1 MFNRISSRLRVTYI
15 LLALLPLVIAGA
27 IILGVSYSILTEQA
41 QILQDELAQRVAVE
55 VEAYI
60 SNLEEQI
67 KITIATT
74 DFEQRSVQE
83 QHEIFDELRTQQPA
97 IQDLYLL
104 DTHGNE
110 IVHSSFLDVNTELNL
125 ANRAN
130 SPEFINPIQTRETY
144 FGPVIKETD
153 IPQMTISIPLENL
166 RTGKLNMFWLR
177 TYYSKP
183 FGI

>member
-67 KITIATT
+67 KIT
-74 DFEQRSVQE
+74 
-83 QHEIFDELRTQQPA
+83 
-97 IQDLYLL
+97 
-104 DTHGNE
+104 
-110 IVHSSFLDVNTELNL
+110 
-125 ANRAN
+125 
-130 SPEFINPIQTRETY
+130 
-144 FGPVIKETD
+144 
-153 IPQMTISIPLENL
+153 
-166 RTGKLNMFWLR
+166 
-177 TYYSKP
+177 
-183 FGI
+183 